1 MSEQPHSAIRAL
13 AVRLLVVVACVA
25 GISSALMVAHRYAA
39 APVVPDARA
48 PGAPH
53 AAAPSTIPKP
63 LETQASADEPRTVRD
78 VTPGGIARIFMTPAP
93 PAKRRAAASIRIT
106 EAGVKPDGSIVGEG
120 GNVRLYGVAF
130 PEPRRV
136 CKTAAGESWP
146 CGRRAY
152 ITLHNRIAAETVS
165 CEPRADAD
173 PPAADC
179 FVGNL
184 NLAAWMLGQGLARL
198 AADVSDEGLVAAEA
212 AARKAKL
219 GLWDEP
225 GEAAPVSA
233 RRQ

>member
-1 MSEQPHSAIRAL
+1 MSKEPRSTLRAL
-13 AVRLLVVVACVA
+13 VVRLLVVVACIA
-25 GISSALMVAHRYAA
+25 GISGALIVAHRYAA
-39 APVVPDARA
+39 APTVTDARA
-48 PGAPH
+48 PTTTRAEAP
-53 AAAPSTIPKP
+53 AAADKP
-63 LETQASADEPRTVRD
+63 VASAEEPRSVRD

-93 PAKRRAAASIRIT
+93 PSKRKAAASMRIT
-106 EAGVKPDGSIVGEG
+106 QAGVKPDGAIVGEG
-120 GNVRLYGVAF
+120 GSVRLYGVAF
-130 PEPRRV
+130 PEAKRV

-179 FVGNL
+179 FIGDL
-184 NLAAWMLGQGLARL
+184 NLAAWILGQGLARL
-198 AADVSDEGLVAAEA
+198 AADVSDEALVAAEA
-212 AARKAKL
+212 AARKARL

>member
-1 MSEQPHSAIRAL
+1 MSKKPRSTIRAL
-13 AVRLLVVVACVA
+13 VVRLLVVVACIA
-25 GISSALMVAHRYAA
+25 GISGALIAAHRYAA
-39 APVVPDARA
+39 VPAVTDARA
-48 PGAPH
+48 PATRAEAP
-53 AAAPSTIPKP
+53 AVADKP
-63 LETQASADEPRTVRD
+63 VDTQASAEEPRPVRD

-93 PAKRRAAASIRIT
+93 PAKRKAAASIRIT
-106 EAGVKPDGSIVGEG
+106 QAGVKPDGAIVGEG
-120 GNVRLYGVAF
+120 GSVRLYGVAF
-130 PEPRRV
+130 PEAKRV

-179 FVGNL
+179 FIGDL
-184 NLAAWMLGQGLARL
+184 NLAAWILGQGLARL
-198 AADVSDEGLVAAEA
+198 AADVSDEALVAAEA
-212 AARKAKL
+212 AARKARL